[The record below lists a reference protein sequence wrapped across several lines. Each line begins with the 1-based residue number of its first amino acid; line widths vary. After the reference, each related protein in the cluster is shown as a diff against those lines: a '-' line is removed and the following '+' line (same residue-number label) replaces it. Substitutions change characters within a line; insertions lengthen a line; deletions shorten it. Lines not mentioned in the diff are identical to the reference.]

1 MLITV
6 NGQKTYAYTAGH
18 VFDSDLPTVLFI
30 HGAAH
35 DHSVWA
41 LQSRYFA
48 YHGWNALAVD
58 LPGHGRSAGKPF
70 SSIVALTN
78 WIEDFMDAA
87 GIAETSVVGHSMGSL
102 VALEAAVRY
111 PSRIRRVAMIGTAI
125 PMPVTDVLLSTSQ
138 ANDHVAYE
146 MINVFSHSP
155 RAQIGGN
162 RVPGAWI
169 MGSGVRL
176 MERSGPDVLHAD
188 FTACNDYENGLD
200 AAAKASCP
208 FLLVLG
214 QRDLMTPP
222 RAAREAVAK
231 FSNVKTVVLDGAG
244 HALMSEQPD
253 AVLDALI
260 EFLKEEQTSPA

>member
-1 MLITV
+1 VLLTV
-6 NGQKTYAYTAGH
+6 NGQKAYAYTAGH
-18 VFDSDLPTVLFI
+18 TFDSSLPTVLFI
-30 HGAAH
+30 HGAAN

-58 LPGHGRSAGKPF
+58 LPGHGRSEGEPLSSVGELAAWIGKLMDTAG
-70 SSIVALTN
+70 VTRTAL
-78 WIEDFMDAA
+78 
-87 GIAETSVVGHSMGSL
+87 VGHSMGSL
-102 VALEAAVRY
+102 VALETATHD
-111 PSRIRRVAMIGTAI
+111 PDRISRVAMIGTAI
-125 PMPVTDVLLSTSQ
+125 PMPVTDALLSTSQ

-146 MINVFSHSP
+146 MINVYSHSA

-169 MGSGVRL
+169 MGSAIRL
-176 MERSGPDVLHAD
+176 MERTGPGVLHTD

-200 AAAKASCP
+200 AATKVKCP

-222 RAAREAVAK
+222 RSAAKAVENFVDAK
-231 FSNVKTVVLDGAG
+231 TIVLDGTG
-244 HALMSEQPD
+244 HSLMSEQPD
-253 AVLDALI
+253 AVLDSLI
-260 EFLKEEQTSPA
+260 EFLKVEQTAPA